1 MVLQY
6 LSSLLFTFDNKNNI
20 NSSNSNN
27 SNSDFENLNME
38 NWGLEYCYD
47 NWVIDYLTHP
57 KTISYLVIVSSY
69 YGIFKIGQKGYN
81 ILKNPKKYLMKIPVL
96 RESIHCEIKKNTK
109 VMEQGMNTEY
119 LNHIELPDHSYSD
132 DELQAQIETM
142 NSYQK
147 DKKKI
152 SGIIYHGEQE
162 HLDRLG
168 KIFNQ
173 FLTSNP
179 LHPDIFPE
187 IREMEIDIINMT
199 KQMYKG
205 DDECCGNLTYGGTES
220 LLLACLTYR
229 DYYREEKGVLKPNIV
244 CFDTVHPAI
253 DKAGHYFGIDIRKVK
268 VEENSNTG
276 SVNNI
281 KKLINKNTILIIGS
295 APSYPHGIIDPILDL
310 SDLALEKGVGFHL
323 DACMGGFLIPFLDD
337 FTEINFE
344 DCPGITSIS
353 LDTHKYGYS
362 LKGSSVLLMKSWKYK
377 KYQHFI
383 QKDWNGGIYATP
395 TMMGSKSGAL
405 IASTWAS
412 MLYTGKNEYTRI
424 AKQIQDNVKIIRQEF
439 TDNDI
444 VSIVGEPNL
453 NIIGMKC
460 WEKNRWRINIYHI
473 IEKMKAREWNL
484 TIMQKPASFHF
495 CLTKLHTNEV
505 CQKFCKDLKE
515 CITELKEED
524 MSERKLTGSVALYGS
539 SQGVKEGMFID
550 EVIHDFL
557 FLLTRNKI
565 TDRY

>member
-6 LSSLLFTFDNKNNI
+6 LSSLLFNFDNSNNI
-20 NSSNSNN
+20 NSSS
-27 SNSDFENLNME
+27 SNSSNPGLE
-38 NWGLEYCYD
+38 NWGLDYCYD
-47 NWVIDYLTHP
+47 NWIFDYLSHP
-57 KTISYLVIVSSY
+57 QTISYLVIISSY
-69 YGIFKIGQKGYN
+69 YSIFKIGQKGYN
-81 ILKNPKKYLMKIPVL
+81 IFKNPKIYLMKIPIL
-96 RESIHCEIKKNTK
+96 RDSINSIIKKQSKGLET
-109 VMEQGMNTEY
+109 EMNTDY
-119 LNHIELPDHSYSD
+119 SNCIELPNHSYT
-132 DELQAQIETM
+132 ENEIQTQIETM

-152 SGIIYHGEQE
+152 SGIVYHGEQE

-205 DDECCGNLTYGGTES
+205 GDECCGNLTYGGTES

-253 DKAGHYFGIDIRKVK
+253 DKAGHYFGIEIRKVR

-295 APSYPHGIIDPILDL
+295 APSYPHGIIDPIFEL
-310 SDLALEKGVGFHL
+310 SDIALENGVGFHL

-337 FTEINFE
+337 FIGINFE
-344 DCPGITSIS
+344 ECPGITSIS

-362 LKGSSVLLMKSWKYK
+362 LKGSSVLLIKSWKYK
-377 KYQHFI
+377 KFQHFI

-424 AKQIQDNVKIIRQEF
+424 SKQIQNNVKLIKGEF
-439 TDNDI
+439 NDNEV

-460 WEKNRWRINIYHI
+460 LEKNKWSINIYHI
-473 IEKMKAREWNL
+473 IEKMKGKEWNL

-495 CLTKLHTNEV
+495 CLTKLHTKEV
-505 CQKFCKDLKE
+505 CQKFCNDLKE
-515 CITELKEED
+515 CITTLQDED
-524 MSERKLTGSVALYGS
+524 ISKRKLTGSVALYGS
-539 SQGVKEGMFID
+539 SQGVKEGLFID

>member
-1 MVLQY
+1 MVYHFLQTIFNTTNFI
-6 LSSLLFTFDNKNNI
+6 SSHNYFD
-20 NSSNSNN
+20 
-27 SNSDFENLNME
+27 
-38 NWGLEYCYD
+38 LEYCYD
-47 NWVIDYLTHP
+47 NQIVDYLTDP
-57 KTISYLVIVSSY
+57 NTFSYIIIILSY
-69 YGIFKIGQKGYN
+69 YSIYRLGKKTYG
-81 ILKNPKKYLMKIPVL
+81 ILKNPKKYLMRIGFI
-96 RESIHCEIKKNTK
+96 RDAINNQIKKNTK
-109 VMEQGMNTEY
+109 MLEKDMNTTY
-119 LNHIELPDHSYSD
+119 PNHTELPDYSYSE

-142 NSYQK
+142 NTYQK
-147 DKKKI
+147 DKNKI
-152 SGIIYHGEQE
+152 SGIVYHGEKQ

-179 LHPDIFPE
+179 LHPDIYPE

-199 KQMYKG
+199 TQMFKG
-205 DDECCGNLTYGGTES
+205 GSDCCGNLTYGGTES

-229 DYYREEKGVLKPNIV
+229 DYFREEKGITKPNIV

-253 DKAGHYFGIDIRKVK
+253 DKAGHYFGIEIRKVK
-268 VEENSNTG
+268 TGEDTNTG
-276 SVNNI
+276 LVIDI
-281 KKLINKNTILIIGS
+281 KKQMNKNTILIIGS
-295 APSYPHGIIDPILDL
+295 APSYPHGIIDPIFEL
-310 SDLALEKGVGFHL
+310 SELAMEKRVAFHL

-337 FTEINFE
+337 FTGINFE
-344 DCPGITSIS
+344 ECPGITSIS

-424 AKQIQDNVKIIRQEF
+424 AKQIQENVKMIKEEF
-439 TDNDI
+439 GDNDV
-444 VSIVGEPNL
+444 VSIVGDPNL

-460 WEKNRWRINIYHI
+460 CENNQWRINIYHV
-473 IEKMKAREWNL
+473 IEKMKARQWNL

-495 CLTKLHTNEV
+495 CLTKLHTTKI

-515 CITELKEED
+515 CIQKLKNED
-524 MSERKLTGSVALYGS
+524 ASERILTGSVALYGS

-557 FLLTRNKI
+557 FLLSRNKI

>member
-6 LSSLLFTFDNKNNI
+6 LKSLLSFDNLLI
-20 NSSNSNN
+20 
-27 SNSDFENLNME
+27 E
-38 NWGLEYCYD
+38 NWDLNYWYNNWYHHWLIEY
-47 NWVIDYLTHP
+47 ITHP
-57 KTISYLVIVSSY
+57 NTISYIIILTSY
-69 YGIFKIGQKGYN
+69 YSIFKLGQISFFMY
-81 ILKNPKKYLMKIPVL
+81 KNPKKYLMKIPIL
-96 RESIHCEIKKNTK
+96 RDRIYSEIKKNTK
-109 VMEQGMNTEY
+109 GLEIDLNTDY
-119 LNHIELPDHSYSD
+119 LNYTELPEHSYSN
-132 DELQAQIETM
+132 DELQAQIKNM
-142 NSYQK
+142 KSYQK

-152 SGIIYHGEQE
+152 SGIIYHGELE
-162 HLDRLG
+162 HLDKLG

-173 FLTSNP
+173 FVTSNP

-199 KQMYKG
+199 KHMYKG
-205 DDECCGNLTYGGTES
+205 DNECCGNLTYGGTES

-229 DYYREEKGVLKPNIV
+229 DYFKEEKGITKPNIV
-244 CFDTVHPAI
+244 CFNTVHPAI
-253 DKAGHYFGIDIRKVK
+253 DKAGHYFNIEIRKVNVK
-268 VEENSNTG
+268 THSNTG

-281 KKLINKNTILIIGS
+281 KKMVNNNTILIIGS
-295 APSYPHGIIDPILDL
+295 APSYPHGIIDPIIEM
-310 SDLALEKGVGFHL
+310 SNLALERKVGFHL
-323 DACMGGFLIPFLDD
+323 DACMGGFLLPFLDN
-337 FTEINFE
+337 FTEINFKE
-344 DCPGITSIS
+344 CPGITSIS

-362 LKGSSVLLMKSWKYK
+362 LKGSSVLLIKSWKYK

-424 AKQIQDNVKIIRQEF
+424 AKQIQDNVNLIKDTF
-439 TDNDI
+439 SNNNI

-460 WEKNRWRINIYHI
+460 RDNNKWDINIYHI
-473 IEKMKAREWNL
+473 IEKMKEKEWNL

-495 CLTKLHTNEV
+495 CLTKLHTIEI
-505 CQKFCKDLKE
+505 CQKFIQDLKDS
-515 CITELKEED
+515 INKLKNENKN
-524 MSERKLTGSVALYGS
+524 ERHLTGSVALYGS
-539 SQGVKEGMFID
+539 SQGVKEGLFIE

-565 TDRY
+565 IDRY